1 MTMND
6 DTVFCSRI
14 GMTRMILLV
23 FIISVL
29 ATNAFGQ
36 DESTLHL
43 VREGD
48 LWGYIDKR
56 GSIVVDP
63 QFRSAG
69 GFSEGL
75 AAVRLHGT
83 YGYIDKTDSFVIS
96 PRFDL
101 ALPFNNGIAC
111 VYIDGKAA
119 LIDVHGKLVI
129 QPLYKRINPF
139 DSSSLAIVETE
150 SEAFGVINRSG
161 SLIIDTAFSR
171 IDPFVDG
178 LSVVQG
184 RNHQRYV
191 GDDRSAVRYEIGVV
205 DTSGRWIVPYGRYR
219 NIEAYSNGYATAEL
233 VEINNV
239 GGDWS
244 YRTALIN
251 AHGKQLFVVP
261 SKEYVLDFMN
271 GGFSNGVAVVSINS
285 VDADARKHLKS
296 WESNDYKGVIDPS
309 GRILFSDTSWRVLSR
324 FTNNR
329 AFVRTGNKHWRLIDI
344 TGRYVS
350 DSVYDKVLFES
361 SISRMN
367 DSPFIDGMALV
378 ESNNAWYGIDTNG
391 RALTQAFVLDVIDE
405 RNLHRRGDF
414 VLLQRDISTR
424 NSTYSYTFGFL
435 NLRNGALVEPRF
447 HYVDIANAKSNMIY
461 AMIDGVGLYID
472 NTGRTIWQE
481 DDSSKE
487 PTFLNID
494 FMNRGYF
501 YARSRSREDNDLYDN
516 WGHSSNGSRPITPNI
531 DTTTAQL
538 QLVIDLQRESLWAER
553 YKGAGLFVSNA
564 SRDTL
569 FFPAQDGRLDLT
581 IQAKDTTGLWRDIEY
596 LPSSW
601 CGNSYHTLTLPP
613 HEQWEFAT
621 PVYTGEFK
629 TKIRAKLQFKKSKDQ
644 GSEDIIFSN
653 EINGSINPGQFW
665 NKRQYSPRGIMDPYN
680 D

>member
-1 MTMND
+1 MAT
-6 DTVFCSRI
+6 TTFYRGTEPAKV
-14 GMTRMILLV
+14 ILLA
-23 FIISVL
+23 FIIAVL
-29 ATNAFGQ
+29 TSCVSGQ

-75 AAVRLHGT
+75 APVRLHGT
-83 YGYIDKTDSFVIS
+83 YGYIDKTGSFVIS

-101 ALPFNNGIAC
+101 ALPFNNGIAS
-111 VYIDGKAA
+111 VYIDGKAT
-119 LIDVHGKLVI
+119 LIDTNGVLVFQHHFNRIFLANGSKLAV
-129 QPLYKRINPF
+129 
-139 DSSSLAIVETE
+139 VE
-150 SEAFGVINRSG
+150 SASGAFGVINRSG
-161 SLIIDTAFSR
+161 KLIIDTAFSK
-171 IDPFVDG
+171 IGPFVDG

-191 GDDRSAVRYEIGVV
+191 GDDRSAVKYEIGVV
-205 DTSGRWIVPYGRYR
+205 DTSGKWIVPYGRYR
-219 NIEAYSNGYATAEL
+219 NIYDYTNGYATAGFDDTSG
-233 VEINNV
+233 V
-239 GGDWS
+239 GNGWS
-244 YRTALIN
+244 SRTCVIN

-261 SKEYVLDFMN
+261 SKNYVLDFMN
-271 GGFSNGVAVVSINS
+271 GGYSNGVAVVSIYS
-285 VDADARKHLKS
+285 VDVDTMKSWKS
-296 WESNDYKGVIDPS
+296 WERSDFKGVIDTN
-309 GRILFSDTSWRVLSR
+309 GRILFSDTSWRDLSR
-324 FTNNR
+324 FTDNR
-329 AFVRTGNKHWRLIDI
+329 AFVRTGDESWRMIDI
-344 TGRYVS
+344 TGRFVG
-350 DSVYDKVLFES
+350 DSVYDNVMFES
-361 SISRMN
+361 PVSRVN
-367 DSPFIDGMALV
+367 NSPFIDGMALV
-378 ESNNAWYGIDTNG
+378 KSNNAWYGIDTNG
-391 RALTQAFVLDVIDE
+391 NALTQHFSLDVIDE
-405 RNLHRRGDF
+405 RKLHRHGDF
-414 VLLQRDISTR
+414 VLLQNDISTL

-435 NLRNGALVEPRF
+435 CLKNSVLVEPRF
-447 HYVDIANAKSNMIY
+447 HYVDIDDSHSNMIY

-481 DDSSKE
+481 EDSSKE
-487 PTFLNID
+487 PSFLNID

-501 YARSRSREDNDLYDN
+501 YARSRSREGNDLYDN

-531 DTTTAQL
+531 DTTSAQL

-569 FFPAQDGRLDLT
+569 YFPAQDGRLDLT
-581 IQAKDTTGLWRDIEY
+581 IQAKDRTGLWRDIEY

-601 CGNSYHTLTLPP
+601 CGNSSHTLSLPP

-621 PVYTGEFK
+621 PIYTGEFK